1 LRPAFECTEAGRNL
15 LRPSGVDKMPVTR
28 KSQVLESRIER
39 LKERGRTKQQWL
51 ERMLAAPPKSTS
63 EGVRRQHWI
72 HDALHRI
79 KRAKARA
86 LYRASMLDAYTEHL
100 SVLELTLMGAAEEK
114 SAKSEKT

>member
-1 LRPAFECTEAGRNL
+1 MPA
-15 LRPSGVDKMPVTR
+15 TR
-28 KSQVLESRIER
+28 KAQVLESRVQQ

-51 ERMLAAPPKSTS
+51 ERMLSSPTTTPSA
-63 EGVRRQHWI
+63 GVRRQHWV

-86 LYRASMLDAYTEHL
+86 MYRARLLDAYTEHL

-114 SAKSEKT
+114 SSKPEKK

>member
-1 LRPAFECTEAGRNL
+1 
-15 LRPSGVDKMPVTR
+15 MPVSR

-51 ERMLAAPPKSTS
+51 ERMLSAPAATPS

-79 KRAKARA
+79 KQAKARA
-86 LYRASMLDAYTEHL
+86 LSRASILDAYTEHL
-100 SVLELTLMGAAEEK
+100 SVLELTLMGAAESTKDTKVKQEGR
-114 SAKSEKT
+114 EG

>member
-1 LRPAFECTEAGRNL
+1 
-15 LRPSGVDKMPVTR
+15 MPVSR
-28 KSQVLESRIER
+28 KTPGLESRIER
-39 LKERGRTKQQWL
+39 LKERGRAKQQWL
-51 ERMLAAPPKSTS
+51 ERMLAASPKTPA

-114 SAKSEKT
+114 SGKSEKA